1 MSKEFTADTLNGTIR
16 EQYVSN
22 ISMIV
27 TLVSFTMLFA
37 TMFLG
42 YALYRL
48 TSETWPPMGM
58 ESVSLGLPILSTVII
73 ALSSIAFWMYE
84 KSYARNEAQSSW
96 LWATSVFG
104 GLFLVSQL
112 MLWSSLKST
121 GLYASS
127 GIFGSIIYAFTW
139 VHSAHILMG
148 LGALAWLGLRIKRKK
163 AILMTVRNVGK
174 FWHFLGIVWLI
185 MFITIFAI

>member
-1 MSKEFTADTLNGTIR
+1 MSKEFTADTLNGSVR
-16 EQYVSN
+16 DQYISN

-27 TLVSFTMLFA
+27 TMVSFTMLFA

-58 ESVSLGLPILSTVII
+58 ESVPLGLPVLSTAII
-73 ALSSIAFWMYE
+73 AISSIAFWMYE
-84 KSYARNEAQSSW
+84 KSYANSEAKSSW
-96 LWATSVFG
+96 LWATGALGS
-104 GLFLVSQL
+104 LFLISQL
-112 MLWSSLKST
+112 MLWSSLQAS

-148 LGALAWLGLRIKRKK
+148 LGALVWLSFRIRSNK
-163 AILMTVRNVGK
+163 AILMTVQNVGK

>member
-1 MSKEFTADTLNGTIR
+1 MSNEFTADTLNGTIK

-58 ESVSLGLPILSTVII
+58 ESVSLGLPTLSTAII
-73 ALSSIAFWMYE
+73 ALSSISFWIYE
-84 KSYARNEAQSSW
+84 KSYARKEAQSTW
-96 LWATSVFG
+96 LWATSAFG
-104 GLFLVSQL
+104 ILFLVSQL
-112 MLWSSLKST
+112 MLWSSLKAS

-163 AILMTVRNVGK
+163 AILMTVKNVGK